1 MIAVDIALFS
11 LAATFLL
18 SLIRVVLGPSIADR
32 AMAADICLFS
42 VVTSIALVAVRTGA
56 QSFLDV
62 VLVASL
68 LGFLATISLA
78 RLVKRERR

>member
-1 MIAVDIALFS
+1 MIALDIALAA

-18 SLIRVVLGPSIADR
+18 ALIRVVIGPSIADR
-32 AMAADICLFS
+32 AMAADVCLFA
-42 VVTSIALVAVRTGA
+42 VVTSIALIAVRTKTE
-56 QSFLDV
+56 SFLDV

-78 RLVKRERR
+78 RLVKKDRE

>member
-1 MIAVDIALFS
+1 MIAIDVALVA
-11 LAATFLL
+11 LAVTFMLALL
-18 SLIRVVLGPSIADR
+18 RVVIGPSIADR

-42 VVTSIALVAVRTGA
+42 VVTSIALVAVKTDT

-62 VLVASL
+62 VLVAAL

-78 RLVKRERR
+78 RLVKKDRG

>member
-1 MIAVDIALFS
+1 MIAVDIALVA

-18 SLIRVVLGPSIADR
+18 ALVRVVIGPSIADR

-42 VVTSIALVAVRTGA
+42 VVTSIALVAVKTDT

-62 VLVASL
+62 VLVAAL

-78 RLVKRERR
+78 RLVKKDRG

>member
-18 SLIRVVLGPSIADR
+18 ALIRVVLGPSIADR

>member
-1 MIAVDIALFS
+1 MIAVDIALFA

-18 SLIRVVLGPSIADR
+18 ALIRVVIGPAIADR

-42 VVTSIALVAVRTGA
+42 VVTSIALIAVKTETE
-56 QSFLDV
+56 SFLDV

-68 LGFLATISLA
+68 VGFLATISLA
-78 RLVKRERR
+78 KLVKREKR